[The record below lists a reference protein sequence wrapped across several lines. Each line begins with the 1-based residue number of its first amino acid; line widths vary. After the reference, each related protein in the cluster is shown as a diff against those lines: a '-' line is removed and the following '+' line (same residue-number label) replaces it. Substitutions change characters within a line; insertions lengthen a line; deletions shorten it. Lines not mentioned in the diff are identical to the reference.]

1 MKQLHCLYV
10 LVLFLLLL
18 CCYCSSKERFDTS
31 MALRYQTSDQ
41 ADLNYGLSDRSLLK
55 LNKILISS

>member
-1 MKQLHCLYV
+1 MKQLHCLCA
-10 LVLFLLLL
+10 LILFLLLL

-41 ADLNYGLSDRSLLK
+41 ADLNYGVSNRSLFN
-55 LNKILISS
+55 LNKILMPS